1 MSRELEDRL
10 KRVAETLPAPTTESR
25 DRARHAALATFGR
38 PRRRRQPAL
47 LLVPAAVVVV
57 AAAIAAIVAAPWTDG
72 PLATDRALAALG
84 DQPVVHAIIE
94 QPGSGRAVIDLE
106 SGEERPTEGQ
116 RTEYW
121 YDDERDYLRAR
132 VSAGG
137 RLLPGGEYLHTPEG
151 FFTDVEARRGSPP
164 NVDPAL
170 ERFAS
175 GYREALESG
184 DARVVGEEIVDG
196 REAVILRFPL
206 PSDDPSS
213 IKVSQ
218 EVALDRGTYRPLRL
232 RLSSPDFPRRVPWSA
247 ATRIVLIETIPRDPG
262 DFPRPQAGEPRP
274 EKQTSALAGTVT
286 PAQAATAL
294 GRPVFW
300 PGLAVEGVKLTEI
313 QLMRLTTEWTD
324 GHTTHGQSLVFQYG
338 ADRRTAHFEGRPS
351 LIMTQTTS
359 AKENLRFGPLDPEPK
374 AGELHLIGFSN
385 PSRGDVAMWYGA
397 MKRDGVYISLESR
410 QRELIVAAA
419 KAMMPLG

>member
-10 KRVAETLPAPTTESR
+10 ERVAHTLPTPTADSR

-38 PRRRRQPAL
+38 PRRRRRPAL
-47 LLVPAAVVVV
+47 LLIPAVLIVV
-57 AAAIAAIVAAPWTDG
+57 AAATAAILAAPWGDS
-72 PLATDRALAALG
+72 PLATERALAALG

-94 QPGSGRAVIDLE
+94 QPGPGGGVIDLE

-132 VSAGG
+132 VSVGG
-137 RLLPGGEYLHTPEG
+137 RLQPGGEYLHTPEG
-151 FFTDVEARRGSPP
+151 FFTDVGVWRGPP
-164 NVDPAL
+164 PSVDPAL
-170 ERFAS
+170 EKFAS

-196 REAVILRFPL
+196 RNALILRFPL
-206 PSDDPSS
+206 PSDPSG
-213 IKVSQ
+213 VEPSQ
-218 EVALDRGTYRPLRL
+218 EVAVDRDTHRPLRFRLYSPFFL
-232 RLSSPDFPRRVPWSA
+232 RKVPWSEA
-247 ATRIVLIETIPRDPG
+247 ARIVLIETIPPDPG
-262 DFPRPQAGEPRP
+262 DFQRPEAGEPRP

-294 GRPVFW
+294 GQPVFW
-300 PGLAVEGVKLTEI
+300 PGRAVEGVQLAKI

-324 GHTTHGQSLVFQYG
+324 GHTSHGQSLAFQYG
-338 ADRRTAHFEGRPS
+338 ADRRTAHLEGRPS

-385 PSRGDVAMWYGA
+385 PSRSDVAMWYGA
-397 MKRDGVYISLESR
+397 MKRDGVYISFESR
-410 QRELIVAAA
+410 RREFIVAAA
-419 KAMMPLG
+419 RSMKPLG

>member
-1 MSRELEDRL
+1 MSRDLEDRL
-10 KRVAETLPAPTTESR
+10 ERVADTLPRPSADSR

-38 PRRRRQPAL
+38 QRRRRRAAL
-47 LLVPAAVVVV
+47 LLIPAVLVVV
-57 AAAIAAIVAAPWTDG
+57 AATAAILAAPWGDS
-72 PLATDRALAALG
+72 PLATERALAALG
-84 DQPVVHAIIE
+84 DQPVVHAITE
-94 QPGSGRAVIDLE
+94 QPGRGGVVVDLE

-121 YDDERDYLRAR
+121 YDDDRDYLRAR
-132 VSAGG
+132 VSVGG
-137 RLLPGGEYLHTPEG
+137 RLLPGGEYLHTPDG
-151 FFTDVEARRGSPP
+151 FFTDVGVWRGPPP

-196 REAVILRFPL
+196 RKALILRFPL

-218 EVALDRGTYRPLRL
+218 EVAVDRDTYRPLRL
-232 RLSSPDFPRRVPWSA
+232 RLSSPDFLKKVPWSA
-247 ATRIVLIETIPRDPG
+247 ATRVVAIETIPRDSG
-262 DFPRPQAGEPRP
+262 DFQRPDAGEPRP
-274 EKQTSALAGTVT
+274 EKQTSALVGTVT

-300 PGLAVEGVKLTEI
+300 PGRAVEGAELTKI

-338 ADRRTAHFEGRPS
+338 ADRRTAHLEGRPS
-351 LIMTQTTS
+351 LIITQTTS

-374 AGELHLIGFSN
+374 AGELHLIGLSN
-385 PSRGDVAMWYGA
+385 PSRSDVAMWFGA
-397 MKRDGVYISLESR
+397 MKRDGVYISFESKE
-410 QRELIVAAA
+410 RELIVAAA
-419 KAMMPLG
+419 KLLVPLG

>member
-10 KRVAETLPAPTTESR
+10 ERVADTLPTPTADSR

-38 PRRRRQPAL
+38 PRGRRRPAL
-47 LLVPAAVVVV
+47 LLIPAVVVVV
-57 AAAIAAIVAAPWTDG
+57 AAAIAAILAAPWADT
-72 PLATDRALAALG
+72 PLAMDRALAALG

-94 QPGSGRAVIDLE
+94 QPGPGGAVIDLE
-106 SGEERPTEGQ
+106 SGEERLTEGQ

-121 YDDERDYLRAR
+121 YDEERDYLRAR

-151 FFTDVEARRGSPP
+151 FFTDVNAWRGGSPP
-164 NVDPAL
+164 TVDPAL
-170 ERFAS
+170 EGFAS

-184 DARVVGEEIVDG
+184 DARVVGEELVDG
-196 REAVILRFPL
+196 REATILRFPL

-218 EVALDRGTYRPLRL
+218 EVAVDRDTYRPLRL
-232 RLSSPDFPRRVPWSA
+232 RLSSPDFSRKVPWSA
-247 ATRIVLIETIPRDPG
+247 ATRIVLIETIARDPG
-262 DFPRPQAGEPRP
+262 DFQRPEAGEPRP
-274 EKQTSALAGTVT
+274 EKQTSAIAGTVT

-294 GRPVFW
+294 GRSVFW
-300 PGLAVEGVKLTEI
+300 PGRAVEGVELTKI

-324 GHTTHGQSLVFQYG
+324 GHTTRGQSLAFQYG
-338 ADRRTAHFEGRPS
+338 ADRRTAHRPS

-359 AKENLRFGPLDPEPK
+359 ARENLRFGPLDPEPK
-374 AGELHLIGFSN
+374 AGELHLIGFSS
-385 PSRGDVAMWYGA
+385 PPRSDVAMWFGA
-397 MKRDGVYISLESR
+397 MKRDGVYISFESW

-419 KAMMPLG
+419 RSMKPLG

>member
-10 KRVAETLPAPTTESR
+10 ERVVDALPAPSSDSR
-25 DRARHAALATFGR
+25 DRARSAALARLPETAGSW
-38 PRRRRQPAL
+38 RRRVL
-47 LLVPAAVVVV
+47 LLVL
-57 AAAIAAIVAAPWTDG
+57 AIAIALGVGAILAAPWRDG
-72 PLATDRALAALG
+72 PLATHRALAALG

-94 QPGSGRAVIDLE
+94 QPGPRGAVIDLE
-106 SGEERPTEGQ
+106 SGEERATEGQ

-132 VSAGG
+132 VSVGG

-151 FFTDVEARRGSPP
+151 FFTDVGVWRGPP
-164 NVDPAL
+164 PSVDPAL
-170 ERFAS
+170 ETFAS

-196 REAVILRFPL
+196 RNALILRFPL

-218 EVALDRGTYRPLRL
+218 EVAVDRDTHRPLRL
-232 RLSSPDFPRRVPWSA
+232 RLSSPDFLRKVPWSA
-247 ATRIVLIETIPRDPG
+247 AARIVLIETIPPDPG
-262 DFPRPQAGEPRP
+262 DFQRPEAGEPRP

-294 GRPVFW
+294 GRPVVW
-300 PGLAVEGVKLTEI
+300 PGLAVEGVELTKI

-324 GHTTHGQSLVFQYG
+324 GHTSHGQSLAFQYG
-338 ADRRTAHFEGRPS
+338 ADRRTAHLEGRPS
-351 LIMTQTTS
+351 LIMTLATS

-374 AGELHLIGFSN
+374 AGELHLIGLSN
-385 PSRGDVAMWYGA
+385 PSRSDVAVWYGA
-397 MKRDGVYISLESR
+397 MKREGVYISFESR
-410 QRELIVAAA
+410 RRELILAAA
-419 KAMMPLG
+419 KSLVPLG